1 MRERGFE
8 NRQMSRSRQRVLVR
22 ATEVAVVGAMVLDE
36 ARLVEL
42 FRAGDEETLTSVYR
56 ACVDQVRRIAA
67 LVLRA
72 CASGGARTPREI
84 GAALPDVVQEVFVK
98 AFAPE
103 ARRRFDASRPFEP
116 YLAQI
121 ARNVAVD
128 HWREM
133 QRYVPADLDQ
143 LIDRLSL
150 EAEPDGVSGED
161 FADAETIAVVNGYLA
176 SLDEES
182 RLIHDALYVKG
193 LSQRDAAA
201 MLGIGRQVIRTNEA
215 KLREGLRRALARA
228 GSFAAFHLRSIASK
242 GSG

>member
-1 MRERGFE
+1 
-8 NRQMSRSRQRVLVR
+8 
-22 ATEVAVVGAMVLDE
+22 MVLDDP
-36 ARLVEL
+36 RLVAL
-42 FRAGDEETLTSVYR
+42 FRAGDEETLTIVYR
-56 ACVDQVRRIAA
+56 ACVDQVRRVAA

-72 CASGGARTPREI
+72 CATGGARTHREI
-84 GAALPDVVQEVFVK
+84 WTVLPDVVQEVFVK

-128 HWREM
+128 HWRLL
-133 QRYVPADLDQ
+133 QRYVPSDLDH

-150 EAEPDGVSGED
+150 EAEPDGVAGND
-161 FADAETIAVVNGYLA
+161 FADTETVAVVNSYLA

-182 RLIHDALYVKG
+182 RRVHDALYVKG

-201 MLGIGRQVIRTNEA
+201 LLGVDRQVVRTKEA
-215 KLREGLRRALARA
+215 KLRKGLRRALART
-228 GSFAAFHLRSIASK
+228 GSFTTFGLGSMLSK